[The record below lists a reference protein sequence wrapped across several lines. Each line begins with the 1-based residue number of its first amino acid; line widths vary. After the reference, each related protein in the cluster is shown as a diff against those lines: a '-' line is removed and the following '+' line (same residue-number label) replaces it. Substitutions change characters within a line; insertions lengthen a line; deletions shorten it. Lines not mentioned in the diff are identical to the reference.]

1 MSLSEQKW
9 AIQAEPELGEEGG
22 EVAGEVCDDECNEKP
37 TLAIDAFFDFIC
49 PWCLIGKRNLDMAV
63 SRFAGLRPDLRVKVR
78 WRSHQLL
85 PSTPLNGLPYQA
97 FYRDRLGSP
106 EAVAARRAQVQLA
119 GHEAGIEFA
128 FDRIK
133 VLPNTAAAH
142 ELVDFAA
149 SGSREAQRTALIDR
163 LLTAYFIDGE
173 DIGERKILERL
184 GLECGLERESLKQHL
199 AQSGGRAHGGQ
210 RVLHAEASV
219 SGVPHFVFSTGYSFS
234 GVHSPEVIVAL
245 MVSAARN

>member
-1 MSLSEQKW
+1 MNLSEQKW
-9 AIQAEPELGEEGG
+9 AIQAGPNLGEKGG
-22 EVAGEVCDDECNEKP
+22 EER

-97 FYRDRLGSP
+97 FYRDRLGGP
-106 EAVAARRAQVQLA
+106 EAVAARRAQVQRA

-128 FDRIK
+128 FDRIQ
-133 VLPNTAAAH
+133 VLPNTAAPH

-149 SGSREAQRTALIDR
+149 SCSDETQRTALIDR

-173 DIGERKILERL
+173 NIGERKILERL
-184 GLECGLERESLKQHL
+184 GLDCGLERESLKQHL
-199 AQSGGRAHGGQ
+199 AQSGGRAHPTGQ

-219 SGVPHFVFSTGYSFS
+219 SGVPHFVFSTGYTFS